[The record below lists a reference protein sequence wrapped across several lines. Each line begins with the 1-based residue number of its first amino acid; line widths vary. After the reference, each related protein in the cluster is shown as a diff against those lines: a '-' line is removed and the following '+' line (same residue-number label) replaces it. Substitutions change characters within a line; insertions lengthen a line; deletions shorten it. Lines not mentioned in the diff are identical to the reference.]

1 MLAVGHKWG
10 MAAWALLTAAPVGA
24 QEAVAGTGAA
34 LETVPASATA
44 SETGTAI
51 GAALASKT
59 GAASATAPVSPRA
72 SVLLGPVQG
81 SDALRPLHGEPIAN
95 AVRQALV
102 SRGYDVANN
111 SHEAWGRRLVQC
123 PTPECVEQA
132 LGGAEAA
139 FAVVP
144 AVWSRPDDAV
154 ELTLTLLQRTARS
167 VNVSGVLAEEPLS
180 TATMLVDTLLAQRA
194 TLAAGSGS
202 TAAALPQGADG
213 SSRLGGPAPS
223 EPVHPHAWKAGPAIL
238 LTAGATAFVAVG
250 VAAGVRRDG
259 QQLNDAAVGA
269 WSAIGA
275 AAIAG
280 GIAWWVVGQKRRHSE
295 GASRGTQGAALAF
308 QPTRIDLRLRF

>member
-24 QEAVAGTGAA
+24 QEAVAGT
-34 LETVPASATA
+34 V
-44 SETGTAI
+44 
-51 GAALASKT
+51 
-59 GAASATAPVSPRA
+59 AASATAPVAPRA

-81 SDALRPLHGEPIAN
+81 SDALRPLHGEPIAD

-102 SRGYDVANN
+102 SRGYDVAN
-111 SHEAWGRRLVQC
+111 SQEPWGQRLVEC

-144 AVWSRPDDAV
+144 AVWSRPHDAV
-154 ELTLTLLQRTARS
+154 ELTLTLVQRTARS

-180 TATMLVDTLLAQRA
+180 TATMLVDALLARRV
-194 TLAAGSGS
+194 TLAAGSGP
-202 TAAALPQGADG
+202 TAAALPQGTDG

-223 EPVHPHAWKAGPAIL
+223 EPVHPHAWKAGPVIL
-238 LTAGATAFVAVG
+238 ITAGAAAFVAVG
-250 VAAGVRRDG
+250 VAAGVQRDG
-259 QQLNDAAVGA
+259 QQLNGAAVGA

-295 GASRGTQGAALAF
+295 GASRRTRGAALGF